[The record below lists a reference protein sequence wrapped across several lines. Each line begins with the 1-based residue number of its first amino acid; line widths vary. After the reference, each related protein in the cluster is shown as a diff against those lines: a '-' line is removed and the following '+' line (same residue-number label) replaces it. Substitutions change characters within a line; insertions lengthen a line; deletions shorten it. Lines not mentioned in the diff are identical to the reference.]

1 MNSATTC
8 RVVCLPNVVYEP
20 RNGTTHPA
28 KPRTRPSFPPV
39 WRGKRMYAV
48 PCGTEEA
55 IYAFSRKVALV
66 TGAQQGWE
74 GDCPGY
80 GREGASGD

>member
-28 KPRTRPSFPPV
+28 KLA
-39 WRGKRMYAV
+39 GQLAV
-48 PCGTEEA
+48 RSTEEA
-55 IYAFSRKVALV
+55 IYAFSREDSVSDRGT
-66 TGAQQGWE
+66 TGHW
-74 GDCPGY
+74 
-80 GREGASGD
+80 

>member
-28 KPRTRPSFPPV
+28 KLAAHGYCPASLAGPS
-39 WRGKRMYAV
+39 GKYV
-48 PCGTEEA
+48 CSTEEA
-55 IYAFSRKVALV
+55 IYAFSRESSVSDRGT
-66 TGAQQGWE
+66 TGHW
-74 GDCPGY
+74 
-80 GREGASGD
+80 